1 MAECTRNI
9 DNAKILNT
17 ITNFSFDENLK
28 EAKKTYD

>member
-9 DNAKILNT
+9 DNAKKLNT
-17 ITNFSFDENLK
+17 VTIFSFDENLK